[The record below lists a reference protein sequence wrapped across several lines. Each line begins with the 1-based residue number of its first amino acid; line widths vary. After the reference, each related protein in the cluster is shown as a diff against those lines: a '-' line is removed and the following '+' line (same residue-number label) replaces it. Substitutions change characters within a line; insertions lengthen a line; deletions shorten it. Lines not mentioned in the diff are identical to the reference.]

1 MMQSKRTQSIPG
13 NFFAQ
18 LEQRIQALQR
28 SGGDII
34 RLDIGSPDL
43 PPPRHILEALIQ
55 SASNPDHHGYQAH
68 LGPATL
74 RQAWASYYQQAF
86 GVKLDPERQII
97 PLLGSKEGIF
107 HLIQAWIDP
116 GDVVLVPDPGYMTYT
131 RGTLFA
137 GATPIYFPLRWKN
150 HYLPDLDEIP
160 EAVLKR
166 ARMLWLNYPNN
177 PTGASAGKELL
188 AEAVRF
194 AQRHNL
200 LLCHDAAYSQVVME
214 GERQASVLEIPG
226 ASEVAVEFNSLS
238 KSHNMPG
245 WRVGAAVGREDA
257 LAALFKVKTNVDSGH
272 FLPVMDAAVAG
283 LSGDQTWM
291 RERNAIYRQRRDI
304 VLAGL
309 EKVGWQT
316 FRPQA
321 AIYVWAAVPG
331 GRSSLDFVTEV
342 LEKTHV
348 SLAPGVVFGQE
359 GEGFVRIAL
368 TTPADRLEEA
378 MGRLEGLRI

>member
-1 MMQSKRTQSIPG
+1 MQSKRAQSIPG

-28 SGGDII
+28 SGADVI

-43 PPPRHILEALIQ
+43 PPPQHILDALVR
-55 SASNPDHHGYQAH
+55 SASDPDHHGYQAH
-68 LGPATL
+68 LGPPAL
-74 RQAWASYYQQAF
+74 RQAWANHYQQVF
-86 GVKLDPERQII
+86 EVTLDPERQVI
-97 PLLGSKEGIF
+97 PLMGSKEGIF
-107 HLIQAWIDP
+107 HLIQAWVDP

-137 GATPIYFPLRWKN
+137 GATPLYFPLRWKD
-150 HYLPDLDEIP
+150 HFLPDLDEIP
-160 EAVLKR
+160 GTVLKR

-177 PTGASAGKELL
+177 PTGASAGKGFL
-188 AEAVRF
+188 ASAVEF
-194 AQRHNL
+194 ARKHNL
-200 LLCHDAAYSQVVME
+200 LLCHDAAYSQVVLE
-214 GERQASVLEIPG
+214 GERHPSVMEIPG

-272 FLPVMDAAVAG
+272 FRPVMDAAVTA
-283 LSGDQTWM
+283 LSADQTWIQ
-291 RERNAIYRQRRDI
+291 ERNAIYRQRRDI

-309 EKVGWQT
+309 EKAGWRA

-321 AIYVWAAVPG
+321 AIYVWAAAPG
-331 GRSSLDFVTEV
+331 GHPSLDFVTQV

-359 GEGFVRIAL
+359 GDAFVRIAL
-368 TTPADRLEEA
+368 TTPAERLDEA
-378 MGRLEGLRI
+378 MQRIAGLRI